1 VHAEANEVVIQ
12 LSADADE
19 ISLSLE
25 DDGKGMEE
33 IQNGIGLENI
43 ARRVLIYIWLVF
55 RSVF

>member
-1 VHAEANEVVIQ
+1 MVIQ